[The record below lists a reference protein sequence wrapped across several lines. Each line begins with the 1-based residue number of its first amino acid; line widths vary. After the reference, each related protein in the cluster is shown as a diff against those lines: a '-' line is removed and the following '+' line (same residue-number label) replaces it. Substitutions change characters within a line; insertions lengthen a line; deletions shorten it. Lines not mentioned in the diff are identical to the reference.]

1 MRSLSLKLTKKILL
15 SVTLILST
23 FLFSQIMHRNCVIA
37 ELAVIPA
44 DIPWKMTD
52 IILKENSFLT
62 WNVSKD
68 KLWSFNK
75 EVFPDG
81 HDADGIKGVPAL
93 YGHVYPGENLGK
105 LIGRIGD
112 SGRMFPMGNSGQI
125 LIHPNEGGNYLY
137 LTINDEIG
145 QSYGKGFKDNLGEIL
160 VSITQKPR
168 ESLNIQF
175 LFYKECPSYKLAYIN
190 LEEALK
196 EEEIE
201 EWIQIIKVENEQE
214 AKNLQLSGSPTIRIN
229 GIDIDPASI
238 NTKNYGIHCRNYSIN
253 GKSTGWPDKVLIK
266 QAIQKAKG
274 D

>member
-1 MRSLSLKLTKKILL
+1 MKPLSPKFTKEIL
-15 SVTLILST
+15 SSIALILSM
-23 FLFSQIMHRNCVIA
+23 FLFSQIMHRDYVIA
-37 ELAVIPA
+37 ELAVVPA
-44 DIPWKMTD
+44 DIPWNMTD
-52 IILKENSFLT
+52 IVLQENSFLT

-93 YGHVYPGENLGK
+93 YGYVYPGENLGK

-125 LIHPNEGGNYLY
+125 LIQPDEGGNYLY

-145 QSYGKGFKDNLGEIL
+145 QTYGKGFKDNLGEIV

-175 LFYKECPSYKLAYIN
+175 LSYKKCPNSKLAYIN

-196 EEEIE
+196 EEGIE

-229 GIDIDPASI
+229 GRDIDPLFI
-238 NTKNYGIHCRNYSIN
+238 DTKNYGIYCRSYSIN
-253 GKSTGWPDKVLIK
+253 GTTTGWPDKVLIK
-266 QAIQKAKG
+266 EALQKAKG